1 MEYLSRLLVS
11 VKPVDPARHPS
22 IAQPPELM
30 PRDPLAWLP
39 LLRHWT
45 HCLGEGPDAIAR
57 MGDLA
62 ALPELDMAALL
73 PGGPGWSDVQRS
85 LRHDP
90 EGAFRLLY
98 YGLAL
103 RGLEALPAPAQLVEQ
118 DSAETPLI
126 TVLIPVHNHW
136 AITLNALRSLVAMA
150 NDTRFEVI
158 VADDASTDATEQLGR
173 QLPWLRIWRSERNQ
187 GFLDTCNGA
196 AALARGELLL
206 LLNNDVLVGDHAL
219 DRLAETF
226 ARQPQAGVVGAAMWS
241 ADGRP
246 QEVGG
251 IVWADGQVWN
261 HGRNAP
267 PEHGFALAYER
278 QCDTVSGCAL
288 AIRRQLWSEL
298 QGFDPRYRPAYAE
311 DTDLCL
317 RVRQAGQ
324 AVWVQPAARVLHLE
338 GLSHSRSTEQGLKA
352 HQVRNLEQLQQQWQ
366 FTLDTEQ
373 PPAGHSWLLAADR
386 SLLGRPL
393 ALLLHPTNEA
403 ITTCRQRGYGVL
415 ALGESPQVDVL
426 GLPLGWRDLERW
438 LLEQLPEGAPEV
450 VLVGALEGAAG
461 ENAQRLQHLRPEWA
475 LVDKPTE
482 LLQKPEAMRLPAL
495 PGWDRQELR
504 ILASSTGLHTD
515 GWLETPSRLVIQ
527 LLGEGERAGGL
538 RLGLYVPEQ
547 GLQRDDPT
555 VLIQLDLEEPISQVF
570 KPGLNTILVP
580 RSASTAQ
587 SVVVLNLSGEPLVQ
601 PANASDQRRLMSVL
615 AELEL
620 LQQHCQGFT

>member
-1 MEYLSRLLVS
+1 
-11 VKPVDPARHPS
+11 
-22 IAQPPELM
+22 M

-103 RGLEALPAPAQLVEQ
+103 RGLEALPAPAQLVAP

-150 NDTRFEVI
+150 NGTRFEVI
-158 VADDASTDATEQLGR
+158 VADDASTDTTQQLGR
-173 QLPWLRIWRSERNQ
+173 QLPWLRLWRSERNQ

-219 DRLAETF
+219 DRIAGTF
-226 ARQPQAGVVGAAMWS
+226 ADHLEARVVGAAMWS

-288 AIRRQLWSEL
+288 AIRKELWQQLE
-298 QGFDPRYRPAYAE
+298 GFDPRYRPAYAE

-317 RVRQAGQ
+317 RVRQAGHS
-324 AVWVQPAARVLHLE
+324 VWVQPAARVLHLE

-352 HQVRNLEQLQQQWQ
+352 HQVRNLEQLKQQWQ
-366 FTLDTEQ
+366 HTLDTQQ
-373 PPAGHSWLLAADR
+373 PPAGHPWLLAADR

-393 ALLLHPTNEA
+393 ALLLQPTTEA
-403 ITTCRQRGYGVL
+403 INSCRQQGYGVL
-415 ALGESPQVDVL
+415 VLGESPQEDVL

-438 LLEQLPEGAPEV
+438 LLEQLPECGPEV
-450 VLVGALEGAAG
+450 VLVGSLEGAAG
-461 ENAQRLQHLRPEWA
+461 ELAQRLQQARSEWA
-475 LVDKPTE
+475 LVAKPTE
-482 LLQKPEAMRLPAL
+482 LLLKVEAMQLPAL

-504 ILASSTGLHTD
+504 ILASSSGLHTD

-527 LLGEGERAGGL
+527 LLGEGAIAGGL
-538 RLGLYVPEQ
+538 RLGLYLPEQ

-555 VLIQLDLEEPISQVF
+555 VLIQLDVEKPISQVL
-570 KPGLNTILVP
+570 KPGLNT
-580 RSASTAQ
+580 
-587 SVVVLNLSGEPLVQ
+587 VVVQRPKPSARSTVVIQISSAPLVQ
-601 PANASDQRRLMSVL
+601 PANPSDQRRLMAVL

>member
-1 MEYLSRLLVS
+1 
-11 VKPVDPARHPS
+11 
-22 IAQPPELM
+22 M

-45 HCLGEGPDAIAR
+45 HCLGEGPEAIPG
-57 MGDLA
+57 MGDLG

-103 RGLEALPAPAQLVEQ
+103 RGLEALPAPELLVAPE
-118 DSAETPLI
+118 SAETPRI
-126 TVLIPVHNHW
+126 SVLIPVHNHW

-150 NDTRFEVI
+150 NGTRFEVI
-158 VADDASTDATEQLGR
+158 VADDASSDATQQLGR
-173 QLPWLRIWRSERNQ
+173 QLPWLRIWRSEVNQ

-219 DRLAETF
+219 DRIAAAF
-226 ARQPQAGVVGAAMWS
+226 ADHPQAGVVGAGLWS

-251 IVWADGQVWN
+251 LVWADGQVWN

-278 QCDTVSGCAL
+278 ECDYVSGCAL
-288 AIRRQLWSEL
+288 AIRRQLWMQLE
-298 QGFDPRYRPAYAE
+298 GFDPRYRPAYAE

-324 AVWVQPAARVLHLE
+324 QVWVQPAARVLHLE
-338 GLSHSRSTEQGLKA
+338 GLSHSRSTEQGLKT
-352 HQVRNLEQLQQQWQ
+352 HQLRNLEQLQQQWQ

-373 PPAGHSWLLAADR
+373 PPAGHPWLLAADR
-386 SLLGRPL
+386 GLLGRPL
-393 ALLLHPTNEA
+393 ALLLQPTVEA

-415 ALGESPQVDVL
+415 ALGESPQADVL
-426 GLPLGWRDLERW
+426 GLPLGWRDLEGW
-438 LLEQLPEGAPEV
+438 LLEQLPEGWPEV
-450 VLVGALEGAAG
+450 VLVGALEGEAR
-461 ENAQRLQHLRPEWA
+461 ELAQRLQQARPQWG
-475 LVDKPTE
+475 LVASPSGLPPRADG
-482 LLQKPEAMRLPAL
+482 MRLPAL
-495 PGWDRQELR
+495 AGWDRESVR
-504 ILASSTGLHTD
+504 ILASSSGLHAD
-515 GWLETPSRLVIQ
+515 GWLETGSRLVVQ
-527 LLGEGERAGGL
+527 LVGDEARADGL
-538 RLGLYVPEQ
+538 HLGLYLPEQ
-547 GLQRDDPT
+547 GLLVEQPR
-555 VLIQLDLEEPISQVF
+555 VLIELDSAEEPLTHAL
-570 KPGLNTILVP
+570 KPGLNLLVVQSYVP
-580 RSASTAQ
+580 STQ
-587 SVVVLNLSGEPLVQ
+587 GLVVLNMASTSMVQ
-601 PANASDQRRLMSVL
+601 PGNPSDQRKLMAVL
-615 AELEL
+615 VDLEL
-620 LQQHCQGFT
+620 VCSGTSLAGER

>member
-1 MEYLSRLLVS
+1 
-11 VKPVDPARHPS
+11 
-22 IAQPPELM
+22 
-30 PRDPLAWLP
+30 
-39 LLRHWT
+39 
-45 HCLGEGPDAIAR
+45 

-103 RGLEALPAPAQLVEQ
+103 RGLEALPAPEQLVAP
-118 DSAETPLI
+118 DSAETPRI
-126 TVLIPVHNHW
+126 SVLIPVHNHW

-150 NDTRFEVI
+150 NGTRFEVI
-158 VADDASTDATEQLGR
+158 VADDASSDATQQLGR
-173 QLPWLRIWRSERNQ
+173 QLPWLRLWRSERNQ

-206 LLNNDVLVGDHAL
+206 LLNNDVLVGNYAL
-219 DRLAETF
+219 DRLAATF
-226 ARQPQAGVVGAAMWS
+226 ARHQEAGLGGAGLWS

-267 PEHGFALAYER
+267 PEDGFALAYER

-288 AIRRQLWSEL
+288 AIRRQLWIEL
-298 QGFDPRYRPAYAE
+298 EGFDPRYRPAYAE

-317 RVRQAGQ
+317 RVRKAGQ
-324 AVWVQPAARVLHLE
+324 AVWVQPAARLLHLE

-352 HQVRNLEQLQQQWQ
+352 HQVRNLEQLKQQWQ

-373 PPAGHSWLLAADR
+373 PPAGYPWLLAADR
-386 SLLGRPL
+386 QLLGRPL
-393 ALLLHPTNEA
+393 ALLLQPTAEA
-403 ITTCRQRGYGVL
+403 IITCRQQGYGVL
-415 ALGESPQVDVL
+415 ALGQSPQVDVL

-438 LLEQLPEGAPEV
+438 LLEQLPEAGGPEV

-461 ENAQRLQHLRPEWA
+461 GLAMRLQLARPQWP
-475 LVDKPTE
+475 LVARPTE
-482 LLQKPEAMRLPAL
+482 LPPHPDAMRLPAL
-495 PGWDRQELR
+495 PGWDRDNLR
-504 ILASSTGLHTD
+504 ILASSSGLHAD
-515 GWLETPSRLVIQ
+515 GWLETQSRLVIQ
-527 LLGEGERAGGL
+527 LQGDGERADGL
-538 RLGLYVPEQ
+538 RLELYLPEQ
-547 GLQRDDPT
+547 GLQVRDPT
-555 VLIQLDLEEPISQVF
+555 VLIQLDSAGAVLSQVLQT
-570 KPGLNTILVP
+570 GLNALVVP
-580 RSASTAQ
+580 CSALSPQ
-587 SVVVLNLSGEPLVQ
+587 RVVVLCLSSAPFVQ
-601 PANASDQRRLMSVL
+601 PAHAGDQRRLMTVL
-615 AELEL
+615 VDLEPDCSGSFL
-620 LQQHCQGFT
+620 VADR

>member
-1 MEYLSRLLVS
+1 
-11 VKPVDPARHPS
+11 
-22 IAQPPELM
+22 M

-57 MGDLA
+57 MGDMA

-103 RGLEALPAPAQLVEQ
+103 RGLEALPAPAQLVEP

-126 TVLIPVHNHW
+126 SVLIPVHNHW

-150 NDTRFEVI
+150 NGTRFEVI
-158 VADDASTDATEQLGR
+158 VADDASTDATQQLGR

-219 DRLAETF
+219 DRIAGTF
-226 ARQPQAGVVGAAMWS
+226 ADHPEAGVVGAAMWS

-278 QCDTVSGCAL
+278 QCDIVSGCAL
-288 AIRRQLWSEL
+288 AIRRQLWAEL
-298 QGFDPRYRPAYAE
+298 EGFDPRYRPAYAE

-317 RVRQAGQ
+317 RVRQAGR
-324 AVWVQPAARVLHLE
+324 AVMVQPAARVLHLE

-386 SLLGRPL
+386 GLLGRPL
-393 ALLLHPTNEA
+393 ALLLQPTTEV
-403 ITTCRQRGYGVL
+403 ISTCRQQGYGVL

-438 LLEQLPEGAPEV
+438 LLEQLPEGGQQV
-450 VLVGALEGAAG
+450 LLVGALAGAAG
-461 ENAQRLQHLRPEWA
+461 ELAQRLHHLRPEWA
-475 LVDKPTE
+475 LVEKPTE
-482 LLQKPEAMRLPAL
+482 LLLKVEAMRLPVL

-504 ILASSTGLHTD
+504 ILASSTGLHGD

-527 LLGEGERAGGL
+527 LMGEGARAGGL
-538 RLGLYVPEQ
+538 RLGLYLPEQ
-547 GLQRDDPT
+547 GLQRDDPR
-555 VLIQLDLEEPISQVF
+555 VLIQLDAEEPISQVL
-570 KPGLNTILVP
+570 KPGLNTIVVP
-580 RSASTAQ
+580 CSALPAQ

-601 PANASDQRRLMSVL
+601 PANASDQRRLMAVL

>member
-1 MEYLSRLLVS
+1 
-11 VKPVDPARHPS
+11 
-22 IAQPPELM
+22 M

-98 YGLAL
+98 YGLV
-103 RGLEALPAPAQLVEQ
+103 LPAPAQLVAP
-118 DSAETPLI
+118 DSAETPRI
-126 TVLIPVHNHW
+126 SVLIPVYNHW

-158 VADDASTDATEQLGR
+158 VADDASTDATQQLGR
-173 QLPWLRIWRSERNQ
+173 QLPWLRLWRSEHNQ

-196 AALARGELLL
+196 ASLARGELLL

-226 ARQPQAGVVGAAMWS
+226 ARQQEAGVVGAAMWS

-288 AIRRQLWSEL
+288 AIRRQLWAEL
-298 QGFDPRYRPAYAE
+298 EGFDARYRPAYAE

-317 RVRQAGQ
+317 RVCQAGQ
-324 AVWVQPAARVLHLE
+324 PVWVQAAARVLHLE
-338 GLSHSRSTEQGLKA
+338 DLSHSRSTEQGLKN

-366 FTLDTEQ
+366 FTLDTQQ
-373 PPAGHSWLLAADR
+373 PPAGHPWLLAADR
-386 SLLGRPL
+386 QLLGRPL
-393 ALLLHPTNEA
+393 ALLLQPTTEA

-415 ALGESPQVDVL
+415 ALGKSPQADVL

-438 LLEQLPEGAPEV
+438 LLEQLPEGGPQV
-450 VLVGALEGAAG
+450 LLVGALEGTAG
-461 ENAQRLQHLRPEWA
+461 ELAQRLQHLRPEWA
-475 LVDKPTE
+475 LVEKPTE
-482 LLQKPEAMRLPAL
+482 VLPKVEAILLPAL

-504 ILASSTGLHTD
+504 ILASSCGLHTD

-527 LLGEGERAGGL
+527 LLGEEERAGGL
-538 RLGLYVPEQ
+538 RLGLYLPEH
-547 GLQRDDPT
+547 GLQRDDPR
-555 VLIQLDLEEPISQVF
+555 VLIQLGSAGEAISQVL
-570 KPGLNTILVP
+570 KPGLNTVVVQ
-580 RSASTAQ
+580 RSGSPAQ
-587 SVVVLNLSGEPLVQ
+587 SVVVLDLSGEPLLQ
-601 PANASDQRRLMSVL
+601 PANARASLSWSRLREVSARPGRHRSPSPL
-615 AELEL
+615 KPAAAS
-620 LQQHCQGFT
+620 G

>member
-1 MEYLSRLLVS
+1 
-11 VKPVDPARHPS
+11 
-22 IAQPPELM
+22 M
-30 PRDPLAWLP
+30 PRDPLAWLR

-73 PGGPGWSDVQRS
+73 PGGTGWSDVHRS

-103 RGLEALPAPAQLVEQ
+103 RGLEALPAPAQLVGP

-158 VADDASTDATEQLGR
+158 VADDASSDATQQLGR
-173 QLPWLRIWRSERNQ
+173 QLPWLRLWRSERNQ

-206 LLNNDVLVGDHAL
+206 LLNTDVLLGDHAL
-219 DRLAETF
+219 DRIAGTF
-226 ARQPQAGVVGAAMWS
+226 ADHLEAGVVGAAMWS
-241 ADGRP
+241 ADGQP

-288 AIRRQLWSEL
+288 AIRKELWQQLE
-298 QGFDPRYRPAYAE
+298 GFDPRYRPAYAE

-324 AVWVQPAARVLHLE
+324 EVWVQPAARVLHLE

-352 HQVRNLEQLQQQWQ
+352 YQLRNLEQLKQQWQ
-366 FTLDTEQ
+366 QTLDTQQ
-373 PPAGHSWLLAADR
+373 PPAGHPWLLAADR
-386 SLLGRPL
+386 GLLGRPL
-393 ALLLHPTNEA
+393 ALLLQPTAEA
-403 ITTCRQRGYGVL
+403 INSCRQQGYGVL
-415 ALGESPQVDVL
+415 VLGESPQVDVL
-426 GLPLGWRDLERW
+426 GLPLGWRNLERW
-438 LLEQLPEGAPEV
+438 LLEQLPEGGPQV
-450 VLVGALEGAAG
+450 LLVGSLEGTAG
-461 ENAQRLQHLRPEWA
+461 ELAQRLQHLRPEWA
-475 LVDKPTE
+475 LVEKPTE
-482 LLQKPEAMRLPAL
+482 LLLKVEAMRLPAL
-495 PGWDRQELR
+495 PVWDRQELR

-527 LLGEGERAGGL
+527 LLGEGAWAGGL

-547 GLQRDDPT
+547 GLQAGDPA
-555 VLIQLDLEEPISQVF
+555 VLIQLVSAGEAIRQVL
-570 KPGLNTILVP
+570 KPGLNTFMVP
-580 RSASTAQ
+580 CSASPAQ

-601 PANASDQRRLMSVL
+601 PANASDQRRLMAVL

-620 LQQHCQGFT
+620 LDKDCQGFT

>member
-1 MEYLSRLLVS
+1 
-11 VKPVDPARHPS
+11 
-22 IAQPPELM
+22 M

-45 HCLGEGPDAIAR
+45 HCLGEGPEAIAR

-62 ALPELDMAALL
+62 ALPELNLAALL
-73 PGGPGWSDVQRS
+73 PGGPGWTDVQRC

-103 RGLEALPAPAQLVEQ
+103 RGLEALPAPELLVAPHSTEAPQ
-118 DSAETPLI
+118 IS
-126 TVLIPVHNHW
+126 VLIPVHNHW
-136 AITLNALRSLVAMA
+136 AITLNALRSLMAMA
-150 NDTRFEVI
+150 NGTRFEVI
-158 VADDASTDATEQLGR
+158 VADDASSDATQQLGS
-173 QLPWLRIWRSERNQ
+173 QIPWLRIWRSEHNQ
-187 GFLDTCNGA
+187 GFLATCNGA
-196 AALARGELLL
+196 AAMARGELLL

-219 DRLAETF
+219 DRLAGTF
-226 ARQPQAGVVGAAMWS
+226 KDQPDAGVVGAAMWS

-267 PEHGFALAYER
+267 PEHGFALDYER

-288 AIRRQLWSEL
+288 AIRRQLWAEL
-298 QGFDPRYRPAYAE
+298 EGFDPRYRPAYAE

-317 RVRQAGQ
+317 RVRQAGR
-324 AVWVQPAARVLHLE
+324 AVMVQPAARVLHLE

-393 ALLLHPTNEA
+393 ALLLQPTTEA
-403 ITTCRQRGYGVL
+403 ISTCRQRGYGVL
-415 ALGESPQVDVL
+415 ALGKSPQVDVL

-438 LLEQLPEGAPEV
+438 LLEQLPEGGPQV
-450 VLVGALEGAAG
+450 LLVGALEGTAG
-461 ENAQRLQHLRPEWA
+461 ELAQRLQQARPEWA
-475 LVDKPTE
+475 LVEKPTE

-495 PGWDRQELR
+495 PGWDREDLR

-515 GWLETPSRLVIQ
+515 GWLETPNRLVIQ
-527 LLGEGERAGGL
+527 LLGVGAIAGGV
-538 RLGLYVPEQ
+538 RLGLYMPEGVQ
-547 GLQRDDPT
+547 VGDPA
-555 VLIQLDLEEPISQVF
+555 VLIQLGSAGEAISQVL
-570 KPGLNTILVP
+570 KPGLNTIVVP
-580 RSASTAQ
+580 RSASPAQ

-601 PANASDQRRLMSVL
+601 PANASDQRRLMAVL
-615 AELEL
+615 AELQL
-620 LQQHCQGFT
+620 LQ